1 MCHSLSGLRFVRKV
15 VIALII
21 LRPRASL
28 PCSTRDVCAAADEST
43 AALYFKIPLSEG
55 KFDNVRT
62 ASDKE
67 QARADDAARALLILC
82 VPHHRTTAHSPSL
95 LLVELECFEF
105 VNPLFLSIPHSF
117 VEISSPGCSAGS
129 ALLNQLVELWSGRR
143 TMMFHPPRTQQ

>member
-67 QARADDAARALLILC
+67 RARADDAARALLILC
-82 VPHHRTTAHSPSL
+82 VPHHRTTGSS
-95 LLVELECFEF
+95 LVELECFEF

-129 ALLNQLVELWSGRR
+129 ALNQLVELWSGRR
-143 TMMFHPPRTQQ
+143 TMMFHPPRMQQ

>member
-28 PCSTRDVCAAADEST
+28 PCSTRDVCAADEST
-43 AALYFKIPLSEG
+43 AALYFKIPLYEG

-67 QARADDAARALLILC
+67 RADATVARALLILC
-82 VPHHRTTAHSPSL
+82 VPHHRTTAHS
-95 LLVELECFEF
+95 LVELECFEF

-129 ALLNQLVELWSGRR
+129 ALNQLVELWSGRR
-143 TMMFHPPRTQQ
+143 TMMFHPPRMQQ

>member
-67 QARADDAARALLILC
+67 RADDDATVR
-82 VPHHRTTAHSPSL
+82 
-95 LLVELECFEF
+95 
-105 VNPLFLSIPHSF
+105 SF
-117 VEISSPGCSAGS
+117 GH
-129 ALLNQLVELWSGRR
+129 
-143 TMMFHPPRTQQ
+143 F